1 MLKTESCIFGIASPC
16 WEHDRN
22 AVDSRH
28 QQTSLIWPID
38 SIKNLIVTRVYHM
51 HIILKEFCTK
61 STKWTR
67 NLTHHCNC
75 ESLLQTRQWGHSYR
89 WWEEKPGSLKIESHH
104 ELFHLWSI
112 HNDGSAGSPARS
124 WFLFC
129 KCTTQGVKC
138 TSITSS
144 VLHAWAAAVAMC
156 GPNKSCKLN
165 PAYNQEETCLK

>member
-1 MLKTESCIFGIASPC
+1 LCIICTSSWRNSAPNRQNGQEIWHTIVIVSLSCKQDNGSFVQVM
-16 WEHDRN
+16 R
-22 AVDSRH
+22 R
-28 QQTSLIWPID
+28 
-38 SIKNLIVTRVYHM
+38 
-51 HIILKEFCTK
+51 
-61 STKWTR
+61 
-67 NLTHHCNC
+67 
-75 ESLLQTRQWGHSYR
+75 
-89 WWEEKPGSLKIESHH
+89 KPGSLKIESHH
-104 ELFHLWSI
+104 ELFRLWST